1 MKRPK
6 QVAAREEVSR
16 FGDIK
21 IDEAKGILEQVRR
34 QTDRMIQ
41 KVRLEN
47 NNLENTRRGL
57 EEKKRTER
65 TAKLENEVL
74 ISHKKNVE
82 IDWNWQELEEKEDCK
97 ELAED
102 IEVQVQACKKI
113 IEDKD
118 KLIGEFQEAITI
130 KDKAY
135 VDLIGRMDDE
145 IDELIVNMKAQF
157 INMRTDYSGQLTG
170 IEDEFERERAA
181 LLENNLKEVE
191 ELFKQHRETESNFS
205 EDKTRQMQENAQ
217 KLEELRS
224 KDANDQAD

>member
-1 MKRPK
+1 
-6 QVAAREEVSR
+6 
-16 FGDIK
+16 
-21 IDEAKGILEQVRR
+21 
-34 QTDRMIQ
+34 
-41 KVRLEN
+41 
-47 NNLENTRRGL
+47 LENTRRGL

-102 IEVQVQACKKI
+102 IEVQVTACKKI

-145 IDELIVNMKAQF
+145 VDELIVNMKAQF
-157 INMRTDYSGQLTG
+157 INIRTDYAGQLTG

-191 ELFKQHRETESNFS
+191 ELFK
-205 EDKTRQMQENAQ
+205 
-217 KLEELRS
+217 
-224 KDANDQAD
+224 

>member
-1 MKRPK
+1 
-6 QVAAREEVSR
+6 
-16 FGDIK
+16 
-21 IDEAKGILEQVRR
+21 
-34 QTDRMIQ
+34 
-41 KVRLEN
+41 VRLDN

-102 IEVQVQACKKI
+102 IEVQVTACKKI

-145 IDELIVNMKAQF
+145 VDELIVNMKAQF
-157 INMRTDYSGQLTG
+157 INIRTDYAGQLTG

-191 ELFKQHRETESNFS
+191 ELFK
-205 EDKTRQMQENAQ
+205 
-217 KLEELRS
+217 
-224 KDANDQAD
+224 

>member
-1 MKRPK
+1 
-6 QVAAREEVSR
+6 
-16 FGDIK
+16 
-21 IDEAKGILEQVRR
+21 
-34 QTDRMIQ
+34 
-41 KVRLEN
+41 VRLDN

-102 IEVQVQACKKI
+102 IEVQVTACKKI

-145 IDELIVNMKAQF
+145 VDELIVNMKAQF
-157 INMRTDYSGQLTG
+157 INMRTDYAGQLTG

-191 ELFKQHRETESNFS
+191 ELFK
-205 EDKTRQMQENAQ
+205 
-217 KLEELRS
+217 
-224 KDANDQAD
+224 